1 MNSKVCI
8 IGGGLAGLT
17 AAIHLRLDGFEVVVI
32 EKNEYPQHKVCGEYV
47 SNEVKAY
54 LSSLGLSKFLKQT
67 QAINKLQLSNVDGQL
82 FSAELPL
89 GGFGVSRFA
98 LDHALFKHAKRLGI
112 EVIKAKVTHF
122 ESTHTGFKTYFKDSC
137 LNSKFLLLAH
147 GKRSNLDKKLNR
159 AFIQKKSRWIGV
171 KAHYNLDEFPA
182 NEVHLHNFNGGYCGL
197 SKTESKAV
205 NCCYLISAEV
215 FKQYKSIEDF
225 NKKVLRNNK
234 HLNHFLQEANSIF
247 ESPLAIAQV
256 SFAKKSTSNFN
267 ALMLGDAAGLIHPLC
282 GNGMAMAIHSAKI
295 AAESVKL
302 VDQNSLQMDQLS
314 TYYNQQWQSSFKKR
328 LYYGRIFQKIL
339 LNQRLTTIGLNLLQP
354 LPFLLPKLVR
364 LTHGQPIPAY
374 D

>member
-17 AAIHLRLDGFEVVVI
+17 AAIHLSLDGFEVVVV

-47 SNEVKAY
+47 SNEVKTY
-54 LSSLGLSKFLKQT
+54 LSSLGLIKFLKQT
-67 QAINKLQLSNVDGQL
+67 QDINTLKLSNVNGQL
-82 FSAELPL
+82 FSAQLPL

-98 LDHALFKHAKRLGI
+98 MDHALFKHAKEIGVK
-112 EVIKAKVTHF
+112 VIKAKVTHF
-122 ESTHTGFKTYFKDSC
+122 ESTHSGFKTYFMDSC
-137 LNSKFLLLAH
+137 LNSKFLLLAY
-147 GKRSNLDKKLNR
+147 GKRSNLDKKLHR
-159 AFIQKKSRWIGV
+159 SFIQKKSQWIGV

-182 NEVHLHNFNGGYCGL
+182 NEVQLHNFDGGYCGL
-197 SKTESKAV
+197 SKTESHAI
-205 NCCYLISAEV
+205 NCCYLVSAEV
-215 FKQYKSIEDF
+215 FKHYKSIDDF
-225 NKKVLRNNK
+225 NKKVLRNNQ
-234 HLNHFLQEANSIF
+234 HLNHFFEKANSIF

-256 SFAKKSTSNFN
+256 SFAKKSNSNSN

-295 AAESVKL
+295 AAEAIKL
-302 VDQNSLQMDQLS
+302 VDQNSLQMSQLS
-314 TYYNQQWQSSFKKR
+314 TYYKQQWQSSFKKR
-328 LYYGRIFQKIL
+328 LFYGRIFQKIL
-339 LNQRLTTIGLNLLQP
+339 LNQRLTSLGLNLLQP